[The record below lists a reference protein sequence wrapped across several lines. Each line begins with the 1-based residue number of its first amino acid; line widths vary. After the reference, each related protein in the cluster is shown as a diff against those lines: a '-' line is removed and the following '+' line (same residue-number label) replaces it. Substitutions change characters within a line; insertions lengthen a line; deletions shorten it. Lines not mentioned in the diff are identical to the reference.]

1 MIRTKEMA
9 QALAESLYATGS
21 PEFTYTLFRNLCI
34 PWIRE
39 DEEGKPIQKHGIE
52 EETFINETYIYYRE
66 LWRNKCITNEIN
78 IKKKEKGN
86 A

>member
-34 PWIRE
+34 PWVRE
-39 DEEGKPIQKHGIE
+39 DEDGKPIQDHGIE
-52 EETFINETYIYYRE
+52 AVSYTHLRAQETRLDIV
-66 LWRNKCITNEIN
+66 
-78 IKKKEKGN
+78 
-86 A
+86 